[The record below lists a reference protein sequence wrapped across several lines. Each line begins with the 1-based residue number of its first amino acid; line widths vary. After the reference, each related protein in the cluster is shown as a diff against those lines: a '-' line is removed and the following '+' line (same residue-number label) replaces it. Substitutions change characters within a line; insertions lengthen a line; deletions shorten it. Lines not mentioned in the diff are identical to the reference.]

1 MATKRVNQIVMA
13 ATAADFIAGRNALID
28 TPEGTKRIPGNLLTF
43 LGNVHFVSNAEYVYA
58 VVDSNDTFL
67 FGVRKDGSFS
77 WSKGMSEDLKSKV
90 TEIFESLNLLSEN
103 KVDKEAGKSLVN
115 SVFAS
120 GVSVV
125 SNDEY
130 LLAVLDDDDKI
141 LFGVKRNG
149 NFEWAKG
156 FSKELKDVLDSKANS
171 AVVNSLLLE
180 KVDKEEG
187 KSLISSA
194 FAAGVEYSDTEF
206 LYAIKDSDDHVLV
219 TVGKDGSLS
228 WAKGMS
234 SELKVAIQEIW
245 NAINE
250 KVDEEEGKGLV
261 DSVFA
266 SGVSVVSNDEY
277 LFAVID
283 SNNVFLFGV
292 AKDGQFVW
300 SKGIPKEIELAI
312 SNLENTK
319 VDKETG
325 KGLISSSVSACF
337 AVLASEY
344 IGVIIDSQNKILVAV
359 DKDGN
364 ILTNTK
370 LKPMGGIDWTG
381 DSSVPQLAQEL
392 KNIGF
397 SSGAGDWSDASD
409 LQIPLPKCAR
419 VNIKATALPTTKTD
433 DIAAVIEFND
443 MQGNFFRKNIVINA
457 QGASTMQ
464 YPKKNFSIDL
474 LNEDESEFKLK
485 IGKWVVQDGFHLKA
499 FYTNF
504 LKAEGCVTYD
514 IYDEFQA
521 SRGPW
526 HDVPWKTA
534 LINRED
540 VLTGFGLSWN
550 AESDLELRIDTGAV
564 NHPLGFPCLLY
575 FNGEFYGI
583 YVFQLKKNRKNYHM
597 TKSNHKEVHLDG
609 YIDENNLLGGTI
621 DWTKFEV
628 RNPSGLKNMDGT
640 KYDGDNPQEIKA
652 CEAKTYIENLS
663 QVGPNLVAAMDTY
676 GVNSQ
681 EVKDLFETHF
691 DVDNVIDYIIFIEAI
706 FDMDSMNNNWQW
718 TTYDGVK
725 WFLNPYDT
733 DACFGQQVGRIHNH
747 LTAHFRSNVKMLP
760 VYYIYH
766 RTDYNERLEARY
778 KYLRD
783 SGIYSISNFM
793 NKVNTFVQNV
803 GFDAYKA
810 EYQKWVGSFGDSN
823 MDVNSTYWEVVTDG
837 NGKPVEGSQE
847 TWDSSVQ
854 YEVGDVVE
862 HRISSYFSY
871 NGIYTFRCVS
881 ANRNK
886 LPVLVWKIRDSYW
899 RMIKWMEDQ
908 FTLNDSMYHYAI
920 NN

>member
-1 MATKRVNQIVMA
+1 MATNDEIRAKDILPHKTVFSEGDGFYGDGDSSFFMNAFKLLELAAQNALAGNVVPAFDPTKSNDEGGYAYYKNEIVAYQGATYKFKVNHASGAWNAAEVERV
-13 ATAADFIAGRNALID
+13 IAGECLKFFADSRN
-28 TPEGTKRIPGNLLTF
+28 PEYL
-43 LGNVHFVSNAEYVYA
+43 YA
-58 VVDSNDTFL
+58 VTDEDGVFL
-67 FGVRKDGSFS
+67 FGIKKDGSVD
-77 WSKGMSEDLKSKV
+77 WAKGLPEW
-90 TEIFESLNLLSEN
+90 LNSRLSEIDG
-103 KVDKEAGKSLVN
+103 KVDKEDGKSLVN
-115 SVFAS
+115 SIFAN
-120 GVSVV
+120 GVSFV

-130 LLAVLDDDDKI
+130 LLAVLDNDNKI

-156 FSKELKDVLDSKANS
+156 LSKELKDILDSKVDS
-171 AVVNSLLLE
+171 VTVGSLLLE
-180 KVDKEEG
+180 KVDK
-187 KSLISSA
+187 
-194 FAAGVEYSDTEF
+194 
-206 LYAIKDSDDHVLV
+206 
-219 TVGKDGSLS
+219 
-228 WAKGMS
+228 
-234 SELKVAIQEIW
+234 
-245 NAINE
+245 
-250 KVDEEEGKGLV
+250 EEGKGLV

-266 SGVSVVSNDEY
+266 SGVSIVSNDEY
-277 LFAVID
+277 LLAVID
-283 SNNVFLFGV
+283 PNDVFLFGV
-292 AKDGQFVW
+292 TKDGRFVW
-300 SKGIPKEIELAI
+300 SKGIPKEIEQAI
-312 SNLENTK
+312 SYLENTK

-344 IGVIIDSQNKILVAV
+344 IGVILDIQNKILVAV
-359 DKDGN
+359 DKDGT
-364 ILTNTK
+364 IFTNTK

-381 DSSVPQLAQEL
+381 NASVPQLAQEL

-397 SSGAGDWSDASD
+397 SSGAGDWSDASE

-433 DIAAVIEFND
+433 DIDAVIEFND

-457 QGASTMQ
+457 QGASTLQ

-534 LINRED
+534 LINRD
-540 VLTGFGLSWN
+540 DILTGFGLSWN

-663 QVGPNLVAAMDTY
+663 QVGPNLVAATDTY

-681 EVKDLFETHF
+681 EVKELFETHF

-747 LTAHFRSNVKMLP
+747 LTSHFRSNVRMLP
-760 VYYIYH
+760 VYYICH

-783 SGIYSISNFM
+783 SGVYSIPNFM

-837 NGKPVEGSQE
+837 NGKPVEGTQE
-847 TWDSSVQ
+847 TWVSSIQ

-862 HRISSYFSY
+862 HRISSYYSY

-881 ANRNK
+881 ANKNK
-886 LPVLVWKIRDSYW
+886 VPVLVWKIRDSYW

-908 FTLNDSMYHYAI
+908 FTLNDSMYHY
-920 NN
+920 N

>member
-43 LGNVHFVSNAEYVYA
+43 LGNVHFVSNAEFVYA
-58 VVDSNDTFL
+58 VVDSNNTFL

-77 WSKGMSEDLKSKV
+77 WSKGMSEELKSKV
-90 TEIFESLNLLSEN
+90 TEIFESLDLLSEN
-103 KVDKEAGKSLVN
+103 KVDKEVGKSLVN

-120 GVSVV
+120 GVSVI
-125 SNDEY
+125 SNEEY
-130 LLAVLDDDDKI
+130 LLAVLDNDNKI

-156 FSKELKDVLDSKANS
+156 LSKELKAILDSKADS
-171 AVVNSLLLE
+171 VTVDSLLLE

-187 KSLISSA
+187 KSLISST
-194 FAAGVEYSDTEF
+194 FAEGVEYDNTEF
-206 LYAIKDSDDHVLV
+206 LYALKDSDGHVLV

-234 SELKVAIQEIW
+234 NELKGAIQEIW
-245 NAINE
+245 TAINE
-250 KVDEEEGKGLV
+250 RVDKEEGKGLV

-266 SGVSVVSNDEY
+266 SGVSVISNDEY

-292 AKDGQFVW
+292 AKDGRFVW

-312 SNLENTK
+312 SDLENTK

-337 AVLASEY
+337 DVLASEY
-344 IGVIIDSQNKILVAV
+344 IGVIIDSQNKILVAI
-359 DKDGN
+359 DKDGT

-370 LKPMGGIDWTG
+370 LKPMGGIDWTD
-381 DSSVPQLAQEL
+381 DSSIPQLAQEL
-392 KNIGF
+392 KKIGF
-397 SSGAGDWSDASD
+397 SSGAGDWSDASE

-433 DIAAVIEFND
+433 DISAVIEFND

-474 LNEDESEFKLK
+474 LNEDGSEFKLK
-485 IGKWVVQDGFHLKA
+485 IGKWIVQDGFHLKA
-499 FYTNF
+499 FYTSF
-504 LKAEGCVTYD
+504 IKAEACVTYD
-514 IYDEFQA
+514 IYDEFLA

-540 VLTGFGLSWN
+540 ILTGFGLGWN
-550 AESDLELRIDTGAV
+550 AESDYELRLDTGAV

-597 TKSNHKEVHLDG
+597 TKSNQKEVHLDG
-609 YIDENNLLGGTI
+609 KMDENSLFGGVI
-621 DWTKFEV
+621 DWTKWEI

-652 CEAKTYIENLS
+652 CDAKTYIENLS
-663 QVGPNLVAAMDTY
+663 QVGPALIAAKNAY
-676 GVNSQ
+676 GINSD
-681 EVKDLFETHF
+681 EVKTIFETHY
-691 DVDNVIDYIIFIEAI
+691 DVDNIIDYIIFIEAI
-706 FDMDSMNNNWQW
+706 QDRDSVGNNWQW

-725 WFLNPYDT
+725 WFVNPYDL
-733 DACFGQQVGRIHNH
+733 DSCFGKQAGRILGKMTN
-747 LTAHFRSNVKMLP
+747 HFRAGVLKFPIAYVCN
-760 VYYIYH
+760 
-766 RTDYNERLEARY
+766 RTDYNARLEARY

-783 SGIYSISNFM
+783 TGVLSVENFM
-793 NKVNTFVQNV
+793 RHINNFVQNV

-810 EYQKWVGSFGDSN
+810 EALRWPGELADN
-823 MDVNSTYWEVVTDG
+823 NIEVNSTYWEIVTDESG
-837 NGKPVEGSQE
+837 NPVESLSE
-847 TWDSSVQ
+847 TWNSSVS
-854 YEVGDVVE
+854 YIVGDVVG
-862 HRISSYFSY
+862 HMATGFPG
-871 NGIYTFRCVS
+871 NGIYTFRCIQ
-881 ANRNK
+881 ANVNK
-886 LPVLVWKIRDSYW
+886 DPVKTWRVRDSYW
-899 RMIKWMEDQ
+899 RMVKWMEEQMPLLDE
-908 FTLNDSMYHYAI
+908 MYHYVA